1 MATGSPATTMVTGE
15 KAAGAET
22 PAQFREETPRET
34 GCDLSAEAAP
44 VAGDLMSGM
53 VASVADREVLT
64 QRAKGDDQER
74 GKQED
79 PDHAASP
86 ELSSD
91 LIPLGIATPSR
102 SAADR
107 ISWYRQ

>member
-1 MATGSPATTMVTGE
+1 MVTGE

-44 VAGDLMSGM
+44 VAGDAVLSM
-53 VASVADREVLT
+53 VVLVKQCEVLAEPT
-64 QRAKGDDQER
+64 KGDDQER

-91 LIPLGIATPSR
+91 LIPLGIDTPSR

>member
-1 MATGSPATTMVTGE
+1 MVTGE

-44 VAGDLMSGM
+44 VAGDLVLRM
-53 VASVADREVLT
+53 VAPVADCEVLA

-74 GKQED
+74 NKQEG
-79 PDHAASP
+79 PDHAARPFFSFGGA
-86 ELSSD
+86 SS
-91 LIPLGIATPSR
+91 
-102 SAADR
+102 
-107 ISWYRQ
+107 